1 MFKERYRQMNER
13 IVPPP
18 QLVSRVKQMRRAE
31 SKGKNGRRFIRKPIA
46 AAVAA
51 VICLFAVLPV
61 MAGELPAIYELM
73 YLVSPDIAQFFMPVQ
88 KSCEDN
94 GIRMEVVS
102 ASIHG
107 DTAEIYITLQDLEGD
122 RIDATTDLNDS
133 YSIRR
138 AFDSS
143 ASCRRVG
150 YDSAS
155 GKVTFLIT
163 ITEWGSHK
171 ITGNK
176 ITFSLREFLSHKR
189 EYKDLPLEVDFSSV
203 GKGTA
208 MLQPNL
214 TGGSG
219 PAIEQFF
226 PEHQTPLP
234 ARVLQPSAPMAFPVE
249 GIDFTGIGYI
259 DGKLH
264 LQTAVTNNLE
274 KDNHGYFFLKKQNG
288 DEIRCDYH
296 LSFLEYRDSG
306 ERIDYNEYVFDIPQT
321 DISQYEL
328 YGYFVTCDT
337 LTKGNWQVTFPLKN
351 SELK

>member
-1 MFKERYRQMNER
+1 
-13 IVPPP
+13 
-18 QLVSRVKQMRRAE
+18 
-31 SKGKNGRRFIRKPIA
+31 
-46 AAVAA
+46 
-51 VICLFAVLPV
+51 
-61 MAGELPAIYELM
+61 
-73 YLVSPDIAQFFMPVQ
+73 
-88 KSCEDN
+88 
-94 GIRMEVVS
+94 MEVVS
-102 ASIHG
+102 AFIHG

-122 RIDATTDLNDS
+122 RIDGTTDLNDS

-143 ASCRRVG
+143 AGCRRVG

-155 GKVTFLIT
+155 GKATFLIA
-163 ITEWGSHK
+163 ITEWGNHK

-189 EYKDLPLEVDFSSV
+189 EYKDLPLQVDFSSV
-203 GKGTA
+203 GKGTE
-208 MLQPNL
+208 MHPSQL

-219 PAIEQFF
+219 PEIESFF
-226 PEHQTPLP
+226 PEHQAPLS
-234 ARVLQPSAPMAFPVE
+234 AKVLQPSAPMAFPVE

-274 KDNHGYFFLKKQNG
+274 KDNHGYFFLKNQNRE
-288 DEIRCDYH
+288 EIRCSYH
-296 LSFLEYRDSG
+296 LSFLEYNEAG
-306 ERIDYNEYVFDIPQT
+306 ERIDYNEYVFDIPQA

-337 LTKGNWQVTFPLKN
+337 LTKGDWRVTFPLKKI
-351 SELK
+351 E